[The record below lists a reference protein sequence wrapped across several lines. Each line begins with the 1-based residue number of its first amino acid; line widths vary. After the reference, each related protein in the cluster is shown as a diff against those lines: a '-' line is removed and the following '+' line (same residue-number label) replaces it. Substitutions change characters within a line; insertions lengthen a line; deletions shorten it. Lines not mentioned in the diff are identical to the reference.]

1 MLIAYITVAPMLA
14 PIAAASMT
22 PVGVPVSVPQR
33 SVQRRQAGTT
43 MLLAAIIRTR
53 PATRETSR
61 SQQRSV
67 SSPWSSTPAF
77 SLAPLRA
84 GPLFWTN
91 ADDQIYSAMASR
103 SLMTKPVQ
111 RQHDTAQVFTSIA
124 LHVSAFGP

>member
-1 MLIAYITVAPMLA
+1 VLIAYITVAPMLA

>member
-1 MLIAYITVAPMLA
+1 MLA